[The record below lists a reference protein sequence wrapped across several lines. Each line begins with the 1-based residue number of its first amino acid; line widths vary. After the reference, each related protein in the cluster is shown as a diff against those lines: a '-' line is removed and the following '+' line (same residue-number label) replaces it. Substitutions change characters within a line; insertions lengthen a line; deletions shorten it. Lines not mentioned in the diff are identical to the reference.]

1 MAGTPFK
8 VKSIFDYASP
18 HDDDLNFAA
27 NQIITVTAIEDDEWY
42 IGEYPDDDGNL
53 QAGLFPK
60 NFVEKYEP
68 EVPQRPSRPA
78 RQKSATQ
85 SPKSSAVAPPTAEE
99 ISTQR
104 DQCANNDVPPVSIPQ
119 NTEEAPAP
127 APHQVAQ
134 PPELEEAH
142 ADEAMIHHAPPAT
155 SVTTA
160 AAVPART
167 NTSPPTSPPASVPRG
182 PPPPVSEKPSSF
194 KDRIAAFNK
203 QSTPVKPFDPR
214 NVQANVAKKPFIPP
228 PPSRD
233 AYVPVP
239 KQEQISNIYRRD
251 EDPEIIER
259 QKQEQINA
267 EHAGLTGSH
276 QTDQGE
282 QDAPKPQS
290 LKDRIALLQ
299 AQQREQAERRAELP
313 LAANK
318 EKPPK
323 PVKKG
328 SRSSE
333 RPSADLERIRAGEQ
347 SVGSTPKQSLDINR
361 DPADDGNE
369 ADQSAIE
376 ELTETH
382 DDETSDTEALD
393 RQVPA
398 GLRAHGAPLQ
408 QPDAGD
414 EQDDTTEGETEQ
426 EEETE
431 EQAELRRKAE
441 LRERMAKMS
450 GGMGMA
456 GMFGGP
462 QPGMAI
468 APGAAKRRPSA
479 PPRQPSHEER
489 DESEART
496 RAPPVPMVPI
506 PGFAP
511 APVTATAVGVNE
523 PDPALIMSHDDTQ
536 SIPDVDEAAPHDE
549 PVPSAG
555 RRSLS
560 QGECRHSCCV

>member
-27 NQIITVTAIEDDEWY
+27 NQIITVTAIEDEEWY

-60 NFVEKYEP
+60 NFVEKFEP

-85 SPKSSAVAPPTAEE
+85 SPDSSAIVPPTAEE
-99 ISTQR
+99 LSAQR
-104 DQCANNDVPPVSIPQ
+104 DQSADNDVPPVSISQ
-119 NTEEAPAP
+119 KIEEAPAP
-127 APHQVAQ
+127 APHQVAK
-134 PPELEEAH
+134 PSELEEAH
-142 ADEAMIHHAPPAT
+142 ADEPVTHPALPGT
-155 SVTTA
+155 SVTKA
-160 AAVPART
+160 AAVSVRAE
-167 NTSPPTSPPASVPRG
+167 TSPPTSPPASTSRG

-233 AYVPVP
+233 AYIPMP

-259 QKQEQINA
+259 QKQEQMNA
-267 EHAGLTGSH
+267 ENAGLTGSH
-276 QTDQGE
+276 QTDQDE

-313 LAANK
+313 PGNK

-333 RPSADLERIRAGEQ
+333 RPSADLDRVRAGEQ
-347 SVGSTPKQSLDINR
+347 SVASTPKQSLDMNR

-382 DDETSDTEALD
+382 DDETSDTEAHD
-393 RQVPA
+393 RQIPA
-398 GLRAHGAPLQ
+398 GLRAHDAPLQ

-479 PPRQPSHEER
+479 PQRQPSHEDR
-489 DESEART
+489 DESEARA
-496 RAPPVPMVPI
+496 RAPPVPMIPI

-511 APVTATAVGVNE
+511 VTVTATAEGVNE
-523 PDPALIMSHDDTQ
+523 PEPAVNTSHDGTQ
-536 SIPDVDEAAPHDE
+536 SMPDADEAAPTDE

-560 QGECRHSCCV
+560 RGEC